1 MDNETDSRKERKEKN
16 RVRREKLAGYFYDIS
31 KLSFT
36 GLVIGVLLPLI
47 SNTHD
52 ISIWLAAIM
61 GLVLTIVA
69 ALLADNILK

>member
-1 MDNETDSRKERKEKN
+1 MNKETENQKERKEKN
-16 RVRREKLAGYFYDIS
+16 KARREKLAGYFYDIS

-52 ISIWLAAIM
+52 INIWLAAIM